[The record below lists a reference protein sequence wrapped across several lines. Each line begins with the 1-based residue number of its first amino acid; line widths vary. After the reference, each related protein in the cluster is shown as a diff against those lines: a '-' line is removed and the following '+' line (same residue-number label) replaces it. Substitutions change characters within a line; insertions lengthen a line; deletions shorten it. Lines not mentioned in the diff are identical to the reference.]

1 MKSATMDVTREA
13 GDEDGKGQVDAAET
27 REASMDADNGDAV
40 QRRMTS
46 TESDGR
52 LS

>member
-1 MKSATMDVTREA
+1 MAKARSTRLRP
-13 GDEDGKGQVDAAET
+13 ET